1 MDHESLSD
9 MGMASL
15 GHRLKL
21 LRAVWEVKRD
31 QGMELSLDD
40 WQPQDVPE
48 LGPERMEAERLLETV
63 TELRECPLSCSMPPR
78 KSRTV
83 SWKRLQ
89 GIHLPL

>member
-31 QGMELSLDD
+31 QGMEITLDD
-40 WQPQDVPE
+40 WQPQDLPE
-48 LGPERMEAERLLETV
+48 VGVASERMEVDRLLETV
-63 TELRECPLSCSMPPR
+63 TELRELGHRHLSS
-78 KSRTV
+78 
-83 SWKRLQ
+83 
-89 GIHLPL
+89 G

>member
-31 QGMELSLDD
+31 QGIEVG
-40 WQPQDVPE
+40 QDEWKPADVD
-48 LGPERMEAERLLETV
+48 LGQVSKEAKEVDKLIDTIG
-63 TELRECPLSCSMPPR
+63 ELRES
-78 KSRTV
+78 
-83 SWKRLQ
+83 
-89 GIHLPL
+89 